1 MQDYLSGLRRRVIEK
16 ESETILEEWVKSP
29 AKKLK
34 KYWVWKAAVELPKLL
49 SH

>member
-1 MQDYLSGLRRRVIEK
+1 MQDYLSGLRPHVIEK
-16 ESETILEEWVKSP
+16 ESEAMLEGWVKSP

-34 KYWVWKAAVELPKLL
+34 KYWVWKTAVELPKLL